1 MDRRGDIFAPRENIA
16 PNGSRINAEYSGLK
30 LMDTEGLDPQKLHG
44 APPLMPWPKFAEW
57 IGMGDE
63 PIVVRTWVERG
74 YLPSKK
80 VGKRTMVNVAR
91 LVQQLLDEE

>member
-1 MDRRGDIFAPRENIA
+1 VVYYLRKYIVRESLL
-16 PNGSRINAEYSGLK
+16 PINAEHSGLK

-80 VGKRTMVNVAR
+80 VGKRTMVNVVR